1 MSNGGAK
8 FTLFQ
13 FVDDTGTPYASCK
26 LFHYAAGTTT
36 DKTIWTDE
44 AKTTPA
50 AQPIVA
56 DSKGIVT
63 FYADG
68 DYYFVLKD
76 SSDNILYDTWDY
88 VRITSD
94 SATMWEGNH
103 GTAYPSAAAAN
114 IWQLFAKHTAGNIL
128 QELGI
133 NNGSS
138 FVPLVG
144 IDTNLKYAADTGIA
158 DAYLIAPSPPITAY
172 TAGQIF
178 YMKATNANTGASTV
192 NVNSLGIKSIK
203 KDGSD
208 ALIAND
214 ILAGQII
221 ALQYDGTNF
230 QLMSPSG
237 ESVYEDATQTLANK
251 TITSPTIS
259 GNWGGGVMTSGTIRL
274 DRLKRTEVS
283 NENAGAITVTSA
295 LTTVTTIDL
304 GTVVTG
310 DRVMI
315 TAYMVATKGGTLG
328 DVTLRT
334 IYDSGT
340 GLIEVYHDALN
351 LINRQ
356 HDVPAASSI
365 IMNLSGIIKI
375 STGGTLILKLAA
387 ESVGSDSTVGIGSGQ
402 LYALVLN
409 NG

>member
-1 MSNGGAK
+1 MSNGGAQ
-8 FTLFQ
+8 FQFFQ
-13 FVDDTGTPYASCK
+13 FVDDTGTPYASSK
-26 LFHYAAGTTT
+26 LYHYAAGTTT
-36 DKTIWTDE
+36 DKDIWTDE

-56 DSKGIVT
+56 DSKGIIT

-68 DYYFVLKD
+68 DYKFVLKD
-76 SSDNILYDTWDY
+76 SSDNTLYTWDN

-114 IWQLFAKHTAGNIL
+114 IWQLFAKHTAGNVL

-144 IDTNLKYAADTGIA
+144 IDSNLKYAVDTGAA
-158 DAYLIAPSPPITAY
+158 DAYLIAPNPPITAY

-192 NVNSLGIKSIK
+192 NVNNLGIKSIT
-203 KDGSD
+203 KDGAD

-237 ESVYEDATQTLANK
+237 ESVYEDATQTLTNK
-251 TITSPTIS
+251 TLTTPTIT

-274 DRLKRTEVS
+274 DRLKRIEVS

-356 HDVPAASSI
+356 HDVPAAKSI
-365 IMNLSGIIKI
+365 VMNLSGIIKI
-375 STGGTLILKLAA
+375 NTGGTLILKLAA

>member
-44 AKTTPA
+44 AKTTSA
-50 AQPIVA
+50 AQPIVS

-68 DYYFVLKD
+68 DYKLLLKD
-76 SSDNILYDTWDY
+76 SSDNTLYTWDNI
-88 VRITSD
+88 RITSD

-114 IWQLFAKHTAGNIL
+114 IWQLFAKHTAGNVL

-144 IDTNLKYAADTGIA
+144 IDSNLKYAVDTGAA
-158 DAYLIAPSPPITAY
+158 DAYLIAPNPPITAY

-192 NVNSLGIKSIK
+192 NVNCLGIKSIK

-237 ESVYEDATQTLANK
+237 ESVYEDATQTLTNK
-251 TITSPTIS
+251 TLTSPTINS
-259 GNWGGGVMTSGTIRL
+259 PTINSPTIATPTITGNWGGGIMTSGTVKL
-274 DRLKRTEVS
+274 DRLQRIEIS
-283 NENAGAITVTSA
+283 SENAGAVTITSSA
-295 LTTVTTIDL
+295 NPAVSITTVDLSTINS
-304 GTVVTG
+304 G
-310 DRVMI
+310 DRIFV
-315 TAYMVATKGGTLG
+315 
-328 DVTLRT
+328 
-334 IYDSGT
+334 
-340 GLIEVYHDALN
+340 
-351 LINRQ
+351 
-356 HDVPAASSI
+356 
-365 IMNLSGIIKI
+365 
-375 STGGTLILKLAA
+375 
-387 ESVGSDSTVGIGSGQ
+387 VGIANFAKGATAGNTS
-402 LYALVLN
+402 LALAKSS
-409 NG
+409 

>member
-88 VRITSD
+88 IRITSD

-114 IWQLFAKHTAGNIL
+114 IWQLFAKHTAGNVL

-144 IDTNLKYAADTGIA
+144 IDSNLKYAVDTGAA

-172 TAGQIF
+172 TTGQIF

-192 NVNSLGIKSIK
+192 NVNSLGIKSIVK
-203 KDGSD
+203 NQNT
-208 ALIAND
+208 ALQANN
-214 ILAGQII
+214 ILANQIVI
-221 ALQYDGTNF
+221 LQYDGTNF
-230 QLMSPSG
+230 ELLNPIPETG
-237 ESVYEDATQTLANK
+237 TQTLTNK
-251 TITSPTIS
+251 TITTPAIITSTLAIGTAPFALTSTTVNPNLNAEQHNGLKVKVLNIGDWDMDATSSVAVAHGLTMVNIRGISVLIIDDAS
-259 GNWGGGVMTSGTIRL
+259 GNIQSLDIADSSYPNVNGNWRL
-274 DRLKRTEVS
+274 DATNINLYRL
-283 NENAGAITVTSA
+283 ALGYYDTV
-295 LTTVTTIDL
+295 
-304 GTVVTG
+304 GF
-310 DRVMI
+310 
-315 TAYMVATKGGTLG
+315 
-328 DVTLRT
+328 
-334 IYDSGT
+334 
-340 GLIEVYHDALN
+340 
-351 LINRQ
+351 
-356 HDVPAASSI
+356 
-365 IMNLSGIIKI
+365 
-375 STGGTLILKLAA
+375 
-387 ESVGSDSTVGIGSGQ
+387 DSTSFNRGWITIW
-402 LYALVLN
+402 YIP
-409 NG
+409 